1 MNAVHRRYRY
11 FLTTAVLLVGGGL
24 AAQEEPARAAEPV
37 YYTAF
42 RVVRAV
48 AGTPSRPLVKLPA
61 GYEVVPGTQ
70 YDVASRA
77 EYYTFVRGPRAD
89 AIDVEVDW
97 PGTPIAAA
105 VWHKSRLPLTRLAT
119 DGTRV
124 GLKVP
129 VTAPSTTAIR
139 STLEIW
145 SYPGTTPGAQLRVE
159 HNHPDRAVSW
169 WAERPWKDGETR
181 SVLHQIYAAE
191 RILADSGL
199 AAGAAARGHF
209 FAVQGFETANTLHL
223 DNPPHWHISYIPGST
238 WSAVPVY
245 IPHFWIDT
253 QGRNFYNGMDVTGK
267 GRSRF
272 YAGDPAVIRLPDDRP
287 VVTLT
292 IRYDGGLDIQPP
304 GGPVYSIVGDEQGLT
319 EGVTILKDGNP
330 WSWISVTDDT
340 DDGYL
345 KIWEP
350 IRGRT
355 CLTTRSY
362 DPLTGTLIGTNR
374 HCLPN
379 W

>member
-1 MNAVHRRYRY
+1 MNVILARSRK
-11 FLTTAVLLVGGGL
+11 FLTAILLVGLAGSGL
-24 AAQEEPARAAEPV
+24 VAPASGAEPV

-42 RVVRAV
+42 RVVRES
-48 AGTPSRPLVKLPA
+48 AGTPSRPLVTLPA
-61 GYEVVPGTQ
+61 GYQTVPGAQ

-77 EYYTFVRGPRAD
+77 EYYMLVSGPRSD
-89 AIDVEVDW
+89 AISVQVDW
-97 PGTPIAAA
+97 PDTPIKA
-105 VWHKSRLPLTRLAT
+105 VIWHKSHLPLTRLT
-119 DGTRV
+119 TERV
-124 GLKVP
+124 SFQLP
-129 VTAPSTTAIR
+129 VTATSTTAIR

-145 SYPGTTPGAQLRVE
+145 SYPGTTAGAQLRVE
-159 HNHPDRAVSW
+159 HNDADRAVAW
-169 WAERPWKDGETR
+169 WADRPWKLGETR

-238 WSAVPVY
+238 WSATPVY
-245 IPHFWIDT
+245 IPHFWIDA
-253 QGRNFYNGMDVTGK
+253 QGRNFYNGMDVTGR

-272 YAGDPAVIRLPDDRP
+272 YAGDPAVIRLPDESP

-340 DDGYL
+340 DAGQL
-345 KIWEP
+345 RIWEP
-350 IRGRT
+350 TNGRV
-355 CLTTRSY
+355 CQTTRGY
-362 DPLTGTLIGTNR
+362 DALTGTLGGVTR
-374 HCLPN
+374 HCLPS